1 MRTFF
6 IFSLIFYLF
15 EVSSAKPLSLIAGQ
29 TRETGE
35 AEYEGNEETAAED
48 YQQDSDQDSS
58 VDTQEGTNS
67 NGRREAVQDNSR
79 LPDLNNNPY
88 KQHSNNLQRGHLNNF
103 DNFPEIS
110 GISRDARNDKISNTN
125 IDSNGKPGGRYRQ
138 PDTYSENNEQDA
150 RQHFN
155 DNAYKIN
162 HAQNL
167 GFDNNINKRA
177 MLPPG
182 ASDEGDLL
190 FENNRDQLN
199 KLDKSGYAREG
210 EPGLQPRFFKHQA
223 YNMPGENKEAP
234 DFKRYDKWR
243 LNRNRRQTPKTNL
256 KTNDEAN
263 ESTPSADSKE
273 IDLVNEDE
281 ESAIKRHVKKLS
293 GPELEELFN
302 TLSDDKRSLL
312 KKIIDNDAD
321 NDDTVSKREI
331 TKKAGAVEQN
341 SYIENGQ
348 LDSSKIQGVSSNVEE
363 SNTETSL
370 SHETTE
376 TSKKSVSATELGEI
390 MPSKSSG
397 GCDKSENKLDLA
409 NPNEDLKEVKSE
421 GILDLE
427 SKKSD
432 TDVDLES
439 NSQIMTKNDNKREA
453 NINEMTNMEK
463 SSDDTQIV
471 DRDYSLKDFQ
481 GSMNNQDMFLQDD
494 ELTDLINEETERQ
507 TSHKNGLKREASP
520 DESVDLSKSIKS
532 LEESF
537 PNPKSY
543 DESNPF
549 YGSDMAPLVRVKRKD
564 ADSAIMKRSASV
576 IADSNVPYFPNKGE
590 NDDED
595 NDEGSEF
602 DEDGFYDRT
611 SNFARNND
619 NKPYD
624 TSCAKEEDRI
634 FNQKAGHIYGNENLE
649 SDTSNLGSDTDN
661 AMTGA
666 EGINDNLMYSAL
678 RDRRTSEEND
688 NKVLDDKIKDMS
700 PERRLRSTPLMD
712 NQAKT
717 VSETNINVPVPGY
730 QENDAFG
737 PLPRSYEG
745 DLGRYKRI
753 RRVKQMPMFQENLT
767 QTE

>member
-1 MRTFF
+1 M
-6 IFSLIFYLF
+6 L
-15 EVSSAKPLSLIAGQ
+15 EGVVSN
-29 TRETGE
+29 GE

-58 VDTQEGTNS
+58 VDTQ
-67 NGRREAVQDNSR
+67 
-79 LPDLNNNPY
+79 
-88 KQHSNNLQRGHLNNF
+88 
-103 DNFPEIS
+103 FPEIS

-321 NDDTVSKREI
+321 NDDT
-331 TKKAGAVEQN
+331 
-341 SYIENGQ
+341 

-439 NSQIMTKNDNKREA
+439 NSQIMSKNDNKREA

-520 DESVDLSKSIKS
+520 DESVDLSESIKS